1 MQKIGQRWLLPAK
14 CVVWRVQRSPSCI
27 KFSKTLTTGVG
38 VGVAG
43 GGAGRGGGDVT
54 IKMLLSLLHH
64 TWRQGEVR
72 PITRHMTR
80 AGASLGSQQL
90 HNQGMIKLIL
100 GIEMTL
106 SWR

>member
-1 MQKIGQRWLLPAK
+1 MQKLGQRWLLPAK
-14 CVVWRVQRSPSCI
+14 CVVWRVQRSPSPSCI

-43 GGAGRGGGDVT
+43 GGGDVT